1 MGFGAII
8 FKQPCF
14 ENGDQTHFLK
24 FWTLVF
30 SVLKRV
36 TKWALFWALVFFFF
50 FGPSSWDPK
59 NRHMNFFNF

>member
-8 FKQPCF
+8 LKQLCF

-30 SVLKRV
+30 NV
-36 TKWALFWALVFFFF
+36 
-50 FGPSSWDPK
+50 
-59 NRHMNFFNF
+59 